1 MSASIFLMFS
11 HGLHSLTRKLA
22 IEMLVVG
29 LSSAVLLTI
38 PPPLTQPV
46 ASSAQI
52 GGGQL
57 GVEGGPTADAT
68 NAKIKEFMVRVALS
82 HVASLRPAAPAAGA
96 AIAEPSG
103 PTIPTSIPSLS
114 RAAVAPRASEPGVR
128 MVHIAAK
135 VPPAPRPTLATV
147 EPAVDAAPAGVKPPP
162 PVQQAMIFV
171 TDAWR
176 SVPNT
181 GTFVAENIVSVGN
194 ALSSLAKK
202 LSL

>member
-1 MSASIFLMFS
+1 MSASISRMVR
-11 HGLHSLTRKLA
+11 HGLHSLTRKLT
-22 IEMLVVG
+22 IEVLAASLPIVML
-29 LSSAVLLTI
+29 LAA
-38 PPPLTQPV
+38 PPPSLTKPV
-46 ASSAQI
+46 TSSPQS

-57 GVEGGPTADAT
+57 SIEGVPMADAT
-68 NAKIKEFMVRVALS
+68 NANIKEFTERVALS
-82 HVASLRPAAPAAGA
+82 YVASLQPVAASVAAA
-96 AIAEPSG
+96 VVEPSG
-103 PTIPTSIPSLS
+103 PTIPTSVPSLS
-114 RAAVAPRASEPGVR
+114 RAAVAPRATKPGFR

-147 EPAVDAAPAGVKPPP
+147 EPAVNAAPEEVKPRPP
-162 PVQQAMIFV
+162 IQQAMIFA

-202 LSL
+202 L